1 MRRCLIVVL
10 VAADVTQRRFFRR
23 ASRNPMIVHLEPDGS
38 NAQGSSGDDELVQR
52 LAARPT
58 PMLGSLDVELRRK
71 ARTTTS
77 RPGYADGKRGK
88 AS

>member
-1 MRRCLIVVL
+1 
-10 VAADVTQRRFFRR
+10 
-23 ASRNPMIVHLEPDGS
+23 MIVHREPDGS
-38 NAQGSSGDDELVQR
+38 NAEGSSGDDEFVQR

-58 PMLGSLDVELRRK
+58 SMLGSLDVELRRK
-71 ARTTTS
+71 ARTTNS